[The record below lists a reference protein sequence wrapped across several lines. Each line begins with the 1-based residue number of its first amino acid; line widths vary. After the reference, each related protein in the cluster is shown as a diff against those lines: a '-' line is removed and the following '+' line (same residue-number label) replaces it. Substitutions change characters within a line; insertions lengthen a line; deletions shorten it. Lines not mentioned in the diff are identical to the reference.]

1 MDVKQQHGLS
11 LAKLLLIVKN
21 YFSFNPQVYRC
32 RDFPYELQEFA
43 EDKDMKTQIMSD
55 DTAAQP
61 SVGELVEVLRDELV
75 AHHKL
80 IQLEMTKQEAI
91 IARSG
96 QKLKDAAG
104 EQAKELHKIDLLESR
119 RDKLARQI
127 LHTHKDLRLSQIIE
141 SEAVSAP
148 EKTELTRYE
157 TALKAALGELKRL
170 SELNA
175 RMLIDSRDLFKTML
189 TSLAA
194 KHPGRDAGSRPVLVD
209 ANC

>member
-1 MDVKQQHGLS
+1 
-11 LAKLLLIVKN
+11 
-21 YFSFNPQVYRC
+21 
-32 RDFPYELQEFA
+32 
-43 EDKDMKTQIMSD
+43 MKTQIMSD
-55 DTAAQP
+55 VPRGAEPVTP
-61 SVGELVEVLRDELV
+61 GMPTVGELVEVLRDELA

-91 IARSG
+91 IARNGNS
-96 QKLKDAAG
+96 LKDAAG

-127 LHTHKDLRLSQIIE
+127 LHTDEDLRLAQIIE
-141 SEAVSAP
+141 SELVSAP
-148 EKTELTRYE
+148 EKTELSRYE

-175 RMLIDSRDLFKTML
+175 RMLIDSRDMFKTML
-189 TSLAA
+189 ASLAA
-194 KHPGRDAGSRPVLVD
+194 RHPQAERGGSRPMLVD

>member
-1 MDVKQQHGLS
+1 
-11 LAKLLLIVKN
+11 
-21 YFSFNPQVYRC
+21 
-32 RDFPYELQEFA
+32 
-43 EDKDMKTQIMSD
+43 MKTQIMSPEEVSAP
-55 DTAAQP
+55 T
-61 SVGELVEVLRDELV
+61 VGELVEVLRDELV

-80 IQLEMTKQEAI
+80 IQLEMIKQEAI

-96 QKLKDAAG
+96 QKLKEAAG

-127 LHTHKDLRLSQIIE
+127 LHTNTDLRLSQIIE

-148 EKTELTRYE
+148 EKTELSRYE

-189 TSLAA
+189 SSLAGS
-194 KHPGRDAGSRPVLVD
+194 HPHGERTTRPVLVD

>member
-1 MDVKQQHGLS
+1 
-11 LAKLLLIVKN
+11 
-21 YFSFNPQVYRC
+21 
-32 RDFPYELQEFA
+32 
-43 EDKDMKTQIMSD
+43 MKTQIMSD
-55 DTAAQP
+55 DAAAQP
-61 SVGELVEVLRDELV
+61 TVGELVEVLRDELV

-127 LHTHKDLRLSQIIE
+127 LHTNADLRLSQIIE

-194 KHPGRDAGSRPVLVD
+194 KHPGRETGSRPVLVD